1 VQALK
6 AETMKTQEMALQASK
21 NAAASAQ
28 QADQAARAATAA
40 ADKSERMFQK
50 SLRK

>member
-1 VQALK
+1 
-6 AETMKTQEMALQASK
+6 MALQASK

-28 QADQAARAATAA
+28 QADQAARAANAA